1 MNWKKEGYKIG
12 QEVFLLRVCA
22 FGTNTVM
29 DKGTVS
35 HVGTK
40 LLKVDCSPKMQLT
53 FRESNRCS
61 GGLYGVM
68 YYLYKTKED
77 YMKEEKQAEIRKELE
92 NKVKKDIDKLT
103 NEQLEIIT
111 QWIEG
116 EKKDDKKGAKN

>member
-1 MNWKKEGYKIG
+1 MNWKKEGYEIG
-12 QEVFLLRVCA
+12 QEVFLLRTCA

-29 DKGTVS
+29 DKGTVA

-40 LLKVDCSPKMQLT
+40 LLKIDCSPKMQLT

-68 YYLYKTKED
+68 YYLYKSEED
-77 YMKEEKQAEIRKELE
+77 YMREKKQVEIKKELE

-116 EKKDDKKGAKN
+116 DKNNDKERAKN

>member
-12 QEVFLLRVCA
+12 QEVFLLRTCA
-22 FGTNTVM
+22 FGMNTFM
-29 DKGTVS
+29 DKGTVA

-40 LLKVDCSPKMQLT
+40 LLKVNCSPKMQLT
-53 FRESNRCS
+53 FRGNNRCS
-61 GGLYGVM
+61 GGLYGFM
-68 YYLYKTKED
+68 YYLYKSEED
-77 YMKEEKQAEIRKELE
+77 YMREEKQEEIRKELE

-116 EKKDDKKGAKN
+116 DKNNDKEGAKN

>member
-40 LLKVDCSPKMQLT
+40 LLKVDCM
-53 FRESNRCS
+53 
-61 GGLYGVM
+61 
-68 YYLYKTKED
+68 
-77 YMKEEKQAEIRKELE
+77 
-92 NKVKKDIDKLT
+92 
-103 NEQLEIIT
+103 
-111 QWIEG
+111 
-116 EKKDDKKGAKN
+116 